1 MQALLAAMPALNRG
15 RRARPGSQETDLTGN
30 AHPSRQEERAAS
42 RLCACRALTLRARV
56 EGACVFSMSSRRVIG
71 RALVCDEV
79 FHLGGAFVA
88 VALATRRAPLEEF
101 DAMRLAHRSHI
112 LSAQLMGALLL
123 TLALSACGPS
133 AATTSAPEQPLLTKD
148 SNGTTIV
155 IPKTAPQRIV
165 SLTPVDSE
173 ILGALHA
180 QPRVVGVDYY
190 TDYPTDMAAKTKV
203 TDASSVANIEQIIA
217 LKPDL
222 VLSYGHETNSSVSHA
237 DTQLM
242 AAHITVYD
250 LPAMDLQGS
259 ISEIRLIGQLIH
271 SEQEANALADSM
283 QSSINAVKSKV
294 AGESKPTV
302 YMELYYGNGPTYV
315 FGGGSFGDELISD
328 AGGVNIFHS
337 DSSGEGYPA
346 VNNEAIIAANPQVI
360 ILTDGATAEQVA
372 QRPGWSAISA
382 VKNGMI
388 FTIDPNLTQ
397 RPGPRIIQGLQEIAK
412 DLHPALFQ

>member
-1 MQALLAAMPALNRG
+1 
-15 RRARPGSQETDLTGN
+15 
-30 AHPSRQEERAAS
+30 
-42 RLCACRALTLRARV
+42 
-56 EGACVFSMSSRRVIG
+56 
-71 RALVCDEV
+71 
-79 FHLGGAFVA
+79 
-88 VALATRRAPLEEF
+88 
-101 DAMRLAHRSHI
+101 MRLAHHSRV
-112 LSAQLMGALLL
+112 LSAQVAGALLL
-123 TLALSACGPS
+123 TILLSACGS
-133 AATTSAPEQPLLTKD
+133 GAAAPTTPEQPLLTKD

-155 IPKTAPQRIV
+155 IPKSAPQRII

-180 QPRVVGVDYY
+180 GSRVVGVDYY
-190 TDYPTDMAAKTKV
+190 TDYPADMAAKTKV
-203 TDASSVANIEQIIA
+203 TDVNSAANIEEIIA

-250 LPAMDLQGS
+250 LPALDLEGS
-259 ISEIRLIGQLIH
+259 ITEIRLIGQLIH
-271 SEQEANALADSM
+271 SESAANALASSM
-283 QSSINAVKSKV
+283 QASINAIKAKV
-294 AGESKPTV
+294 AGAPRPTV

-328 AGGVNIFHS
+328 AGGVNIFHG
-337 DSSGEGYPA
+337 DTTGGGYPA

-360 ILTDGATAEQVA
+360 ILADGDSTASVA

-382 VKNGMI
+382 VRNGMI

-397 RPGPRIIQGLQEIAK
+397 RPGPRIIQGLQDIAK
-412 DLHPALFQ
+412 DLHPTLFQ

>member
-1 MQALLAAMPALNRG
+1 
-15 RRARPGSQETDLTGN
+15 
-30 AHPSRQEERAAS
+30 
-42 RLCACRALTLRARV
+42 
-56 EGACVFSMSSRRVIG
+56 
-71 RALVCDEV
+71 
-79 FHLGGAFVA
+79 
-88 VALATRRAPLEEF
+88 
-101 DAMRLAHRSHI
+101 MRLAHHSRI
-112 LSAQLMGALLL
+112 LGAQLAGVLLL
-123 TLALSACGPS
+123 SLALSACAPG
-133 AATTSAPEQPLLTKD
+133 ATTASTPEQPLLAKD
-148 SNGTTIV
+148 ANGTAIV

-180 QPRVVGVDYY
+180 ESRVIGVDYY
-190 TDYPTDMAAKTKV
+190 TDYPADMAAKAKV
-203 TDASSVANIEQIIA
+203 TDVNSTANIEQIIA

-250 LPAMDLQGS
+250 LPALDLEGS

-271 SEQEANALADSM
+271 NEQDANALADSM
-283 QSSINAVKSKV
+283 QSSVNAIKATV
-294 AGESKPTV
+294 AGASKPTV

-315 FGGGSFGDELISD
+315 FGGGSFGDELIAD

-337 DSSGEGYPA
+337 ETSGGGYPA

-360 ILTDGATAEQVA
+360 ILTDGATAAQVA
-372 QRPGWSAISA
+372 KRPGWSAIAA
-382 VKNGMI
+382 VKSGMI

-397 RPGPRIIQGLQEIAK
+397 RPGPRIIEG
-412 DLHPALFQ
+412 